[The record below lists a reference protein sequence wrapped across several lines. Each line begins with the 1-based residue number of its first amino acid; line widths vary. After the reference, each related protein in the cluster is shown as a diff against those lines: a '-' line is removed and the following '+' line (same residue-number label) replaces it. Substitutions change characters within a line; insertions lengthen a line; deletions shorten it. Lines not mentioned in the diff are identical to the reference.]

1 MSYFTDESGRLHVV
15 DAEDNATPVF
25 AKVSGGV
32 LHCMVRCTDE
42 ATFDAVGLSVGL
54 LTHENEGSAEVLDEE
69 GNVVQEAVAPS
80 GAIIPASGN
89 TVTRIGPHVIT
100 PAVLDDEGNVV
111 TPAVTDDRF
120 HANFWLGSDVTARGN
135 WEQWCIQWM
144 AGADGTPNGSE
155 ESKVAQGVE
164 LIDPLSVA
172 TPHNVLL

>member
-80 GAIIPASGN
+80 GAIIPSKGN

-100 PAVLDDEGNVV
+100 PAVLDEEGNELV
-111 TPAVTDDRF
+111 PAVVDSRF
-120 HANFWLGSDVTARGN
+120 HANFWIPASSEWEEWAAQWAQLGAVVNGN
-135 WEQWCIQWM
+135 KDDK
-144 AGADGTPNGSE
+144 A
-155 ESKVAQGVE
+155 VLLQGVE
-164 LIDPLSVA
+164 LIDPLTVVS
-172 TPHNVLL
+172 PGNVLL

>member
-1 MSYFTDESGRLHVV
+1 MSHYTNEDGRLVV
-15 DAEDNATPVF
+15 VQDDTETPVY
-25 AKVSGGV
+25 AKLSGGI

>member
-1 MSYFTDESGRLHVV
+1 MSHYTNEDGRLVV
-15 DAEDNATPVF
+15 VQDDTETPVY
-25 AKVSGGV
+25 AKLSGGI
-32 LHCMVRCTDE
+32 LHCMVRANDE